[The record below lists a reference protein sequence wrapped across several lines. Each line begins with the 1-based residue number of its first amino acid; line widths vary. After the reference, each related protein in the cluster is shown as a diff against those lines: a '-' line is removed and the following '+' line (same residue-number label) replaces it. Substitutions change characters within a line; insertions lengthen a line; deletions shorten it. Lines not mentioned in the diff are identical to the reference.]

1 MDLIPNLTTVYSTP
15 YKTIYLNIEDSLCLS
30 VWNEENK
37 DMTHEEYKKDAMAT
51 LDIILANNVKFIL
64 ADNRKTKF
72 KFTDDL
78 DIWYRRIF
86 FEALVKESKVR
97 KFAIVLTDSL
107 RLSVMVEEIFDRI
120 ELDYKH
126 FITMEDAYAWI
137 KYYMKKK

>member
-15 YKTIYLNIEDSLCLS
+15 YKTIYISDQESLCLS
-30 VWNEENK
+30 VWNEANK
-37 DMTHEEYKKDAMAT
+37 DMTHEEYKKDALAT
-51 LDIILANNVKFIL
+51 LDIILTNKVKFII

-78 DIWYRRIF
+78 DIWYRQNF
-86 FEALVKESKVR
+86 FEVLVKKSLVR
-97 KFAIVLTDSL
+97 KFAIILTDSL

-126 FITMEDAYAWI
+126 FITMEEAYAWI
-137 KYYMKKK
+137 KYFMKKK